1 MFKRKVGNNKPEVG
15 EGVTGDTFS
24 VADANRCADAEI
36 APVTPSAYRISVQ
49 LEGLHGSSDAQVAAL
64 ANKAFRSKVSPQ
76 KWAVILLGL
85 LAVIVVSLCLGRY
98 SCNPADM
105 FGTVLHQIFAPDE
118 PWDAKLTTAIFSIRL
133 PRVLCVAFVGAAL
146 SVAGASYQGMFKNPL
161 VSPDLLGA
169 SAGASFGACLGLLLN
184 CSNLTIQ
191 VLAFFGALV
200 AVAAAVWLTRMVK
213 SDALLGL
220 VLGGIL
226 VGSLFQSG
234 TSIIKLVADADDKL
248 PSITFW
254 LMGSFSGI
262 DYDDF
267 LLVLAPM
274 LIGFLLLLS
283 QRWSLNV
290 MSFGEEEARALGV
303 NTRMVTLLVILGAT
317 LVTASSVAIAGV
329 IGYVGLVVPHLA
341 RAIVGPNYKVLLP
354 ASMVI
359 GSAFLLVVDILSR
372 MIYATEIPIGVLA
385 SVLGVP
391 FFVFIY
397 RKNLKGW

>member
-1 MFKRKVGNNKPEVG
+1 
-15 EGVTGDTFS
+15 
-24 VADANRCADAEI
+24 
-36 APVTPSAYRISVQ
+36 
-49 LEGLHGSSDAQVAAL
+49 
-64 ANKAFRSKVSPQ
+64 
-76 KWAVILLGL
+76 
-85 LAVIVVSLCLGRY
+85 
-98 SCNPADM
+98 
-105 FGTVLHQIFAPDE
+105 
-118 PWDAKLTTAIFSIRL
+118 
-133 PRVLCVAFVGAAL
+133 
-146 SVAGASYQGMFKNPL
+146 
-161 VSPDLLGA
+161 
-169 SAGASFGACLGLLLN
+169 
-184 CSNLTIQ
+184 
-191 VLAFFGALV
+191 
-200 AVAAAVWLTRMVK
+200 MVK

-267 LLVLAPM
+267 LLVAAPM

-372 MIYATEIPIGVLA
+372 MIYATEIPIGVLT

>member
-1 MFKRKVGNNKPEVG
+1 
-15 EGVTGDTFS
+15 
-24 VADANRCADAEI
+24 
-36 APVTPSAYRISVQ
+36 
-49 LEGLHGSSDAQVAAL
+49 
-64 ANKAFRSKVSPQ
+64 
-76 KWAVILLGL
+76 
-85 LAVIVVSLCLGRY
+85 
-98 SCNPADM
+98 
-105 FGTVLHQIFAPDE
+105 
-118 PWDAKLTTAIFSIRL
+118 
-133 PRVLCVAFVGAAL
+133 
-146 SVAGASYQGMFKNPL
+146 
-161 VSPDLLGA
+161 
-169 SAGASFGACLGLLLN
+169 
-184 CSNLTIQ
+184 
-191 VLAFFGALV
+191 
-200 AVAAAVWLTRMVK
+200 
-213 SDALLGL
+213 
-220 VLGGIL
+220 
-226 VGSLFQSG
+226 
-234 TSIIKLVADADDKL
+234 
-248 PSITFW
+248 
-254 LMGSFSGI
+254 MGSFSGI

-372 MIYATEIPIGVLA
+372 MIYATEIPIGVLT

>member
-1 MFKRKVGNNKPEVG
+1 
-15 EGVTGDTFS
+15 
-24 VADANRCADAEI
+24 
-36 APVTPSAYRISVQ
+36 
-49 LEGLHGSSDAQVAAL
+49 
-64 ANKAFRSKVSPQ
+64 
-76 KWAVILLGL
+76 
-85 LAVIVVSLCLGRY
+85 
-98 SCNPADM
+98 
-105 FGTVLHQIFAPDE
+105 
-118 PWDAKLTTAIFSIRL
+118 
-133 PRVLCVAFVGAAL
+133 
-146 SVAGASYQGMFKNPL
+146 
-161 VSPDLLGA
+161 
-169 SAGASFGACLGLLLN
+169 
-184 CSNLTIQ
+184 LTIQ

-267 LLVLAPM
+267 LLVAAPM

-372 MIYATEIPIGVLA
+372 MIYATEIPIGVLT